1 MNPLSSAGP
10 APSEPDPM
18 TGPDKS
24 RLDRIIVG
32 LDGSPD
38 SLRAAEFAA
47 LLASRTDAEVIGI
60 HAMGLLDAWG
70 DDSSSGK
77 HLSESRERMHAQLD
91 GPWRQPFVDAASRH
105 RVVLLDG
112 NPVLVLLSASL
123 EFDADLIVVGSKG
136 AGGLAEQLTGST
148 STQLSQRSTI
158 PVVVVPSPHPGRLAS
173 GTAAGVAGG

>member
-10 APSEPDPM
+10 PPNEPDPM
-18 TGPDKS
+18 TGLDEF
-24 RLDRIIVG
+24 RLERIIVG

-47 LLASRTDAEVIGI
+47 HLANRLGAEVIGI

-77 HLSESRERMHAQLD
+77 HLSDSRERMHAQLD
-91 GPWRQPFVDAASRH
+91 GPWRRPFVDAAVRH

-123 EFDADLIVVGSKG
+123 EFDADLIVVGGKG
-136 AGGLAEQLTGST
+136 AGGLAEQLMGST
-148 STQLSQRSTI
+148 STQLSERSAI
-158 PVVVVPSPHPGRLAS
+158 PVVVVPSPHPGRHAKA
-173 GTAAGVAGG
+173 TTPHT